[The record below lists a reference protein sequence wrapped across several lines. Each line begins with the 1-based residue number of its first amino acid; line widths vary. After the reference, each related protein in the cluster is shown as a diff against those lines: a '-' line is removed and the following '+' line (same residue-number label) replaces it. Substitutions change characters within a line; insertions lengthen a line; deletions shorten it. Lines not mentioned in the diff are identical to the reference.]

1 MASRQFHMN
10 HDENVSGLEPSHDVF
25 TVFTEGDELY
35 EDMLWH
41 VRQAQHSVR
50 LESYIF
56 ENDAIGGEFIEAC
69 CERARAGI
77 KVQLHLDALGS
88 LMLSLSDAPE
98 RLREA
103 GAELKWFNPARLF
116 RLLKLNRR
124 NHRKLLVVDDRFA
137 WLGGFNIHDDS
148 SRRYTGEECWRD
160 THLRIGGPL
169 ARVAAEYFD
178 NLWCGRRNWR
188 APMDPERGA
197 FLVSNHNLRQTHRF
211 RRLLKRRMR
220 NAVDSVWLTTPYF
233 MPDRATQQE
242 MARAARRGV
251 DVRLLVPFKT
261 DRPVTQWAARAA
273 YSQLLAAG
281 VRIYEYRPR
290 LLHAKT
296 AIVDGQWCTIGT
308 ANIDYR
314 SFYVNYE
321 LNLIS
326 SRTDLAGI
334 LRKNFLDDLEVSR
347 EILDSAWQ
355 RRGWSMRIEE
365 VIGWL
370 ARKFL

>member
-1 MASRQFHMN
+1 MNRDAMDMSPDEQSR
-10 HDENVSGLEPSHDVF
+10 DVV

-35 EDMLWH
+35 DDMLWH
-41 VRQAQHSVR
+41 LRRAKRSVR

-69 CERARAGI
+69 CERARAGV

-98 RLREA
+98 RLRES
-103 GAELKWFNPARLF
+103 GVDLRWFNPARLF

-124 NHRKLLVVDDRFA
+124 NHRKLLVVDETYA
-137 WLGGFNIHDDS
+137 WLGGFNIHDES
-148 SRRYTGEECWRD
+148 SRRYSGEQCWRD
-160 THLRIGGPL
+160 THLRIVGPL
-169 ARVAAEYFD
+169 SLVAAEYFD
-178 NLWCGRRNWR
+178 QLWRGRRNWR
-188 APMDPERGA
+188 APADTDRGA
-197 FLVSNHNLRQTHRF
+197 FLVSNHNLRQMHRF
-211 RRLLKRRMR
+211 RRLLKHRMR
-220 NAVDSVWLTTPYF
+220 NAEESVWLTTPYF
-233 MPDRATQQE
+233 MPDHATQQE

-261 DRPVTQWAARAA
+261 DRPVTQWAARASYA
-273 YSQLLAAG
+273 QLLNAG
-281 VRIYEYRPR
+281 VRIHEYRPR

-296 AIVDGQWCTIGT
+296 AVIDGRWCTIGT

-326 SRTDLAGI
+326 SRTDIAGI

-347 EILDSAWQ
+347 EITGRAWK
-355 RRGWSMRIEE
+355 RRGWTMRIEE
-365 VIGWL
+365 IVGWL